1 MGQILDKIKTNL
13 IYYFQAKET
22 LGEAVGQQ
30 TRAFRKNGN
39 KMRIKGF
46 EKEVEDVSLFHEAY
60 QYLVT
65 ECIEKKDVKNLTDV
79 IEGRYVS
86 AAKLAAK
93 KMEKDFNLEL
103 KPEAD
108 LTETE
113 KLLENTEELI
123 GLKPKDKSVKKK
135 PTRSIG
141 GDDEITPRVESMSLK
156 DKKSK
161 DKSNKGYQANYK
173 ETTNGKKKGSLK
185 KKK

>member
-1 MGQILDKIKTNL
+1 M
-13 IYYFQAKET
+13 
-22 LGEAVGQQ
+22 LGEAVGEQ

-39 KMRIKGF
+39 ILQIKGF
-46 EKEVEDVSLFHEAY
+46 EETQDVSLFHEAY

-86 AAKLAAK
+86 AAKLQARKA
-93 KMEKDFNLEL
+93 EKDFNMEL
-103 KPEAD
+103 KQVAD

-123 GLKPKDKSVKKK
+123 GLKPKGSVKSKK
-135 PTRSIG
+135 QTRGLI
-141 GDDEITPRVESMSLK
+141 DEITPKVESMSLK
-156 DKKSK
+156 DKKSSSR
-161 DKSNKGYQANYK
+161 DNKSNKGYNQANYK
-173 ETTNGKKKGSLK
+173 ETTKKKGSMK